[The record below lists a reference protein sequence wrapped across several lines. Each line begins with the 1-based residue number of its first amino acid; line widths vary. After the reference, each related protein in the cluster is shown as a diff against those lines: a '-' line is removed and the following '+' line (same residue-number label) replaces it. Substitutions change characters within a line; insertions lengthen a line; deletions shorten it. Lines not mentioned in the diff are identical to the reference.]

1 MFTDVQV
8 EAICTVLS
16 QIKFCLKQEDEMTE
30 NSVSPMPQENA
41 LPPSDQTLQPATPE
55 LPSYAAIEQ
64 AEISQLTQQLKS
76 ASSWF
81 YTIAVLSVINSL
93 IAAFGAG
100 LRFIFGLGITSVAD
114 ELVAVLNVGAVGTV
128 IGLLFSIAMAGL
140 FVIFGFL
147 TRKRMHWVFLIGM
160 GVYLLD
166 GLLLLVFQSYLGAAF
181 HAYVLFRLYQG
192 LSASRKLSSMTT
204 Q

>member
-1 MFTDVQV
+1 
-8 EAICTVLS
+8 
-16 QIKFCLKQEDEMTE
+16 MTE
-30 NSVSPMPQENA
+30 SSANPTPQENA
-41 LPPSDQTLQPATPE
+41 PQLPDQTPQTAPPVF
-55 LPSYAAIEQ
+55 PSYTAIEQ
-64 AEISQLTQQLKS
+64 AETAQLTQQLNS

-81 YTIAVLSVINSL
+81 FIIAALSVINSL
-93 IAAFGAG
+93 IAAFGSG
-100 LRFIFGLGITSVAD
+100 IRFIFGLGITSVVD
-114 ELVAVLNVGAVGTV
+114 ELVVALQLGTAAKV
-128 IGLLFSIAMAGL
+128 IGLMFSLAMAGL